1 MLVGRFAPSPSGRMH
16 LGNVFAA
23 LLAWLDVRRAGGRLW
38 LRIEDLDP
46 ERCSRAKAEQLVD
59 DLQWLGLDWDEGG
72 LQPQFCQS
80 QRTEL
85 YAAAFAKLQAAGL
98 VYPCFC
104 SRAERLAASAPHLGE
119 AGPGVCPCRDLP
131 AAVQQ
136 RRLAA
141 GERAA
146 WRVRA
151 PAERLAVQDGHL
163 GEYVENLAL
172 DGGDFIIKRS
182 DGVFAY
188 QLAVV
193 VDDAAMGVNRVVR
206 GRDLLSSA
214 PRQVWLHRQLGF
226 APPQF
231 CHVPLLLAA
240 DGKRL
245 AKRERSLD
253 MGALR
258 ASCTAPQLVG
268 WLAWLACLQPE
279 PRPQHP
285 KQLIAGFDWQL
296 VPKEDI
302 VVNTYI

>member
-1 MLVGRFAPSPSGRMH
+1 M
-16 LGNVFAA
+16 
-23 LLAWLDVRRAGGRLW
+23 
-38 LRIEDLDP
+38 
-46 ERCSRAKAEQLVD
+46 
-59 DLQWLGLDWDEGG
+59 
-72 LQPQFCQS
+72 
-80 QRTEL
+80 
-85 YAAAFAKLQAAGL
+85 
-98 VYPCFC
+98 
-104 SRAERLAASAPHLGE
+104 
-119 AGPGVCPCRDLP
+119 
-131 AAVQQ
+131 
-136 RRLAA
+136 
-141 GERAA
+141 
-146 WRVRA
+146 
-151 PAERLAVQDGHL
+151 

-268 WLAWLACLQPE
+268 WLAWLAGLQPE

-296 VPKEDI
+296 VPKDDI
-302 VVNTYI
+302 VVNT